1 MSEERRHN
9 DDAILAEL
17 RGLRELFL
25 ERTKNQDTQLA
36 RIETQALK
44 TNGRVN
50 SLENHRSYLWG
61 AYTLLAILGG
71 VIITLSIQAI
81 DSKIK
86 EANRESISSPEFQQ
100 ILDKTVEQALAKYD
114 IEYQPYEER

>member
-50 SLENHRSYLWG
+50 TLELEAAEIRGKAKISGILWG
-61 AYTLLAILGG
+61 AVTSVVVSTIGFF
-71 VIITLSIQAI
+71 ITRSL
-81 DSKIK
+81 
-86 EANRESISSPEFQQ
+86 R
-100 ILDKTVEQALAKYD
+100 
-114 IEYQPYEER
+114 

>member
-50 SLENHRSYLWG
+50 TLELEAAEIRGKAKISGILWG
-61 AYTLLAILGG
+61 SVTSVVVSTIGFF
-71 VIITLSIQAI
+71 ITRSL
-81 DSKIK
+81 
-86 EANRESISSPEFQQ
+86 R
-100 ILDKTVEQALAKYD
+100 
-114 IEYQPYEER
+114 